1 MPAAAWRSASTLAL
15 LVCWA
20 FLLSAAMNARAQ
32 STDQRHKH
40 GMGTVATTGHAGH
53 TAAPADPHAGHHH
66 EVTEGYRASRHVYS
80 VPDVTLIDADGKQV
94 PLRSVLPDG
103 EPAMLNFVFTTC
115 TTICP
120 VLSATF
126 SQVET
131 DIGEEALKVRL
142 VSISIDPRYDT
153 PAVLKQYEA
162 RLGAGPHWSF
172 LTGDLRD
179 IITVQKAFDAYRGDK
194 MNHLPLTFVRGTAGN
209 DWLRLEGFPS
219 ADDVV
224 REYRRLATYAHH

>member
-1 MPAAAWRSASTLAL
+1 MPAAAWTAASTLVL
-15 LVCWA
+15 LACGT
-20 FLLSAAMNARAQ
+20 FFLSAAMSARAQ
-32 STDQRHKH
+32 GTHQDHGH
-40 GMGTVATTGHAGH
+40 GMGPVATADHTGHM
-53 TAAPADPHAGHHH
+53 AAPADPHAGHHH
-66 EVTEGYRASRHVYS
+66 AVTEGYRTSRHVYA

-94 PLRSVLPDG
+94 PLRTVLPDG
-103 EPAMLNFVFTTC
+103 KPVMLNFVFTTC

-131 DIGEEALKVRL
+131 DMGDESPQVQL

-179 IITVQKAFDAYRGDK
+179 IITVQTAFDAYRGDK